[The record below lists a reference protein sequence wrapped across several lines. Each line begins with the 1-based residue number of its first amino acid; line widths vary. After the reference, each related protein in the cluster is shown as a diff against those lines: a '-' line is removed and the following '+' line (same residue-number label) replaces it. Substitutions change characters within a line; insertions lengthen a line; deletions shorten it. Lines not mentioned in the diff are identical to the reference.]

1 MVAMIFFTTI
11 QVAFRVFFT
20 AFSWTEEIT
29 CFLLVYASLVGTAVA
44 FKRGSHIAVTFLT
57 QRLPGAGQKFLAVGV
72 HLLGIAFFAVMVI
85 YGALLMGTESQQLS
99 PGMQV
104 PMAWVYVAFPAVGAV
119 IITSSP
125 GRDPANSRE
134 GMIHG
139 LDSFRKLFLLPPHR
153 RSRRT
158 GGGPLPPS
166 SFSSRP
172 GFPCRWSPRL
182 FSRAAVPTL
191 SLRSPFSSW
200 PGTSWPGRHLGA
212 NPGHR

>member
-44 FKRGSHIAVTFLT
+44 FKRGSHIAVTFLA

-104 PMAWVYVAFPAVGAV
+104 PMAWVYVAFPAVGTV
-119 IITSSP
+119 IIL
-125 GRDPANSRE
+125 
-134 GMIHG
+134 H
-139 LDSFRKLFLLPPHR
+139 LLAGIR
-153 RSRRT
+153 Q
-158 GGGPLPPS
+158 
-166 SFSSRP
+166 
-172 GFPCRWSPRL
+172 
-182 FSRAAVPTL
+182 TL
-191 SLRSPFSSW
+191 
-200 PGTSWPGRHLGA
+200 GKG
-212 NPGHR
+212 